1 MVRPHLLSV
10 QIARFVAVDVL
21 KYVLDLRKVSLLSHR
36 LECLIFLFILLAFVD
51 ELLNLVA
58 GETYCSE
65 ELESKRVVSSI
76 LKLRV

>member
-36 LECLIFLFILLAFVD
+36 LECLIFLFILLALVD